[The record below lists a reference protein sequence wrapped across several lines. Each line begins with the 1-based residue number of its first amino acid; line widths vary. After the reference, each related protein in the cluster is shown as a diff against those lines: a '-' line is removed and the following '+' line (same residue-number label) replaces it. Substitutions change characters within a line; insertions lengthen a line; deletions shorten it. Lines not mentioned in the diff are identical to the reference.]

1 MLAMTMAFILIN
13 GEIAAEEDVLRELR
27 KIEQVKEAYVV
38 YGVYD
43 IIVRVEAKDMEEL
56 RSIVTQRIRRIDD
69 VRTTLTMVVAEGS
82 QGQKAS

>member
-1 MLAMTMAFILIN
+1 MTMAFILIN